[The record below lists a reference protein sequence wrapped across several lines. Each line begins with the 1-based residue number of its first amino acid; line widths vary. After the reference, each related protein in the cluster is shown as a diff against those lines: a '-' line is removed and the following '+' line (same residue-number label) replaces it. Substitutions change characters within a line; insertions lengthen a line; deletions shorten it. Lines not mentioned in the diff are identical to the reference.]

1 MSDYVINLNPGFIT
15 HDSLM
20 VNDIDPKD
28 RAFTRLNRQKDQ
40 RKYILSLAK
49 AVETLSVSVGDDN
62 PAAVYQMQMIADRL
76 KAMAKNY
83 KIKVSMR
90 EQYRRASEQVKK

>member
-90 EQYRRASEQVKK
+90 EQYRRASEQDKK

>member
-1 MSDYVINLNPGFIT
+1 MQDYVIKNHYLVSDHGV
-15 HDSLM
+15 
-20 VNDIDPKD
+20 VNDIDPND
-28 RAFTRLNRQKDQ
+28 RTFSRLNRQKDQ

-49 AVETLSVSVGDDN
+49 AVETLSVSVGNDN
-62 PAAVYQMQMIADRL
+62 PSAVYQMQMIADRL

-90 EQYRRASEQVKK
+90 EEYRRNSKLK